1 MKAPG
6 ATMNTTAREATE
18 IIREVIGEVIVR
30 EAITTGVGTAGV
42 IGTAPGT
49 ESFATGNDS
58 HYGQGRIRACL
69 CKRGAAGADL
79 RACIGETVVLK
90 PGERL
95 PVPTGVHIELPDG
108 YEAQIRPRSGLALR
122 SGITLINSPGTVD
135 SDYRGEI
142 ICPLINLGNEPFQI
156 EPGMRIAQ
164 MVIGHVSQAEFEL
177 VQNLAPSSRGSNGFG
192 STGVH

>member
-1 MKAPG
+1 MPPV
-6 ATMNTTAREATE
+6 TIRTTARE
-18 IIREVIGEVIVR
+18 GF
-30 EAITTGVGTAGV
+30 
-42 IGTAPGT
+42 APVYA
-49 ESFATGNDS
+49 SA
-58 HYGQGRIRACL
+58 
-69 CKRGAAGADL
+69 GAAGADL
-79 RACIGETVVLK
+79 RACIGDPVVLK

-142 ICPLINLGNEPFQI
+142 ICPLINLGNEPFRI

-164 MVIGHVSQAEFEL
+164 MVIGHVSKAEFEL